1 MILKAIL
8 VLNRMILQDK
18 KEVVLENRK
27 IKQSRYFFKF
37 KLDSIDLR
45 GEKRNG

>member
-18 KEVVLENRK
+18 KEVV
-27 IKQSRYFFKF
+27 FKKVKF
-37 KLDSIDLR
+37 NKMDISLNLSLIQ
-45 GEKRNG
+45 